1 MIWLWNSS
9 AILQN
14 NNINLH
20 YLIKG
25 GNDLMRKYEPRGR
38 GFTEVSGFHRITS
51 SELSESG
58 GEGGKTIQ
66 KNS

>member
-38 GFTEVSGFHRITS
+38 GFTEVSGFHRMTS

-58 GEGGKTIQ
+58 GEKVGKRYK
-66 KNS
+66 KN